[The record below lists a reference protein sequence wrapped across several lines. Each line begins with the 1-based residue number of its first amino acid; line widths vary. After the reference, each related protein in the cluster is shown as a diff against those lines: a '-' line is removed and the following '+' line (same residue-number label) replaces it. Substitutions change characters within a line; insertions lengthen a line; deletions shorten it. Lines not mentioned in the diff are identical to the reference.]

1 MSSHYPDPRM
11 AEMIARNRR
20 IDEAKKHDLALMN
33 FYMAITSCHC
43 SYSIR
48 QTCGCKNS
56 NKVVALGGSIIA
68 REAME
73 LCHCELSRQFGNSK
87 CCHCVLS
94 RYSGNGKCDN
104 VHHLEALDGR
114 AATFEAMGEFDL
126 AKNEAEWILE
136 MAPQLPDGYLR
147 LGNIAQL
154 QQNDDF
160 AWEIYTTG
168 IEAVEETTMDSSP
181 KLQQLYDAR
190 ESVKRHVFRQDLLCL
205 PAEIVTQIFSYLEC
219 DEISRCLRV
228 SKNWACTLTSPVHA
242 RLWRDMQFSDRSE
255 YPGLENLKR
264 MLSWAGKRG
273 ARKFVTLEDM
283 VLTQSMLTLLL
294 DESTCLEYLKIWKLP
309 DKILFPT
316 DGKTW
321 DQLRHFSLGFGCYGS
336 YDDNDI
342 DGPGGFPCTFLQD
355 AASSLEHLDFL
366 GIPAEC
372 HDNEPFI
379 PFLPKLKTLHIDDQG
394 HSPRHDLSLPIYPLS
409 VAFPRLEQ
417 LYIGP
422 FVPLF
427 DPEPV
432 SIWRDK
438 RNDIWPH
445 LKVLIVE
452 VEDVERPGPAA
463 ARMRSAVRNLTC
475 INRGNSLQHIRFEFR
490 YGWPDMDI
498 FSGSDDL
505 LPDFDIVQDS
515 DFQNLQSFRS
525 TSLSISPEGAR
536 NLLSKA
542 MQTEQLTSFDIV
554 FPLEFDERNHRFL
567 PISGY
572 VEEWHAD
579 HLRGYDWT
587 RGAPSIQS
595 LGCYGLCIHPP
606 TDFNQGHV
614 VAEFLA
620 TFPNLRTLSMEC
632 KYHNVADYASFLI
645 EILRVTHL
653 ETMYLNG
660 SYIHREAC
668 AQLRQAALDQG
679 VQLMQN
685 PSGFEDYPPSRDWRF
700 SLGGVTG

>member
-1 MSSHYPDPRM
+1 MSSYYPEPRM

-33 FYMAITSCHC
+33 SYETIESCPC
-43 SYSIR
+43 PYRRR
-48 QTCGCKNS
+48 QICGCKNS
-56 NKVVALGGSIIA
+56 NKVVALGGSIIV

-73 LCHCELSRQFGNSK
+73 LCHCELSIQFGNSK

-104 VHHLEALDGR
+104 VHHLEALNGR

-126 AKNEAEWILE
+126 AKKQAEWILE

-147 LGNIAQL
+147 LGSIAQL
-154 QQNDDF
+154 QKNDDF

-168 IEAVEETTMDSSP
+168 IEAVKETTMDSSP
-181 KLQQLYDAR
+181 KLQ
-190 ESVKRHVFRQDLLCL
+190 
-205 PAEIVTQIFSYLEC
+205 
-219 DEISRCLRV
+219 
-228 SKNWACTLTSPVHA
+228 
-242 RLWRDMQFSDRSE
+242 
-255 YPGLENLKR
+255 
-264 MLSWAGKRG
+264 
-273 ARKFVTLEDM
+273 
-283 VLTQSMLTLLL
+283 
-294 DESTCLEYLKIWKLP
+294 
-309 DKILFPT
+309 
-316 DGKTW
+316 
-321 DQLRHFSLGFGCYGS
+321 SL
-336 YDDNDI
+336 
-342 DGPGGFPCTFLQD
+342 Q
-355 AASSLEHLDFL
+355 
-366 GIPAEC
+366 
-372 HDNEPFI
+372 
-379 PFLPKLKTLHIDDQG
+379 
-394 HSPRHDLSLPIYPLS
+394 YPLS

-422 FVPLF
+422 FVPFF
-427 DPEPV
+427 DSEPV

-452 VEDVERPGPAA
+452 VENVGRPGPATA
-463 ARMRSAVRNLTC
+463 KMRSAIRNLTC
-475 INRGNSLQHIRFEFR
+475 INRGNSLRHIRLDFDN
-490 YGWPDMDI
+490 GWPDTDI

-525 TSLSISPEGAR
+525 TSLSISPDGAR
-536 NLLSKA
+536 NLLYKA
-542 MQTEQLTSFDIV
+542 IQTEQLTSFDIV
-554 FPLEFDERNHRFL
+554 FPRKTRYYERDQCIS

-595 LGCYGLCIHPP
+595 LGCYGLRIHPP

-632 KYHNVADYASFLI
+632 RYRNAADFASFLI
-645 EILRVTHL
+645 EIWRVTHL
-653 ETMYLNG
+653 ETMYLDG
-660 SYIHREAC
+660 HYVSDKSCDQI
-668 AQLRQAALDQG
+668 RQAALDHG
-679 VQLMQN
+679 VELMTIPGTEFEGDEGFQL
-685 PSGFEDYPPSRDWRF
+685 SRDWRF
-700 SLGGVTG
+700 SLRE

>member
-1 MSSHYPDPRM
+1 M

-33 FYMAITSCHC
+33 FYKAITSCRC

-56 NKVVALGGSIIA
+56 NKVVVQGGSIIV
-68 REAME
+68 RGAME
-73 LCHCELSRQFGNSK
+73 LCHCGLSRQF
-87 CCHCVLS
+87 
-94 RYSGNGKCDN
+94 GNGKCDN

-114 AATFEAMGEFDL
+114 AATFEAMGKFDL
-126 AKNEAEWILE
+126 AKKQAEWIME

-147 LGNIAQL
+147 LGSIAQL

-168 IEAVEETTMDSSP
+168 IEAVKETSMDSSP
-181 KLQQLYDAR
+181 KLQ
-190 ESVKRHVFRQDLLCL
+190 
-205 PAEIVTQIFSYLEC
+205 
-219 DEISRCLRV
+219 
-228 SKNWACTLTSPVHA
+228 
-242 RLWRDMQFSDRSE
+242 
-255 YPGLENLKR
+255 
-264 MLSWAGKRG
+264 
-273 ARKFVTLEDM
+273 
-283 VLTQSMLTLLL
+283 
-294 DESTCLEYLKIWKLP
+294 
-309 DKILFPT
+309 
-316 DGKTW
+316 
-321 DQLRHFSLGFGCYGS
+321 
-336 YDDNDI
+336 
-342 DGPGGFPCTFLQD
+342 
-355 AASSLEHLDFL
+355 
-366 GIPAEC
+366 
-372 HDNEPFI
+372 
-379 PFLPKLKTLHIDDQG
+379 
-394 HSPRHDLSLPIYPLS
+394 YPLS

-422 FVPLF
+422 NIPIL
-427 DPEPV
+427 DSEPV

-445 LKVLIVE
+445 LKVLKVE
-452 VEDVERPGPAA
+452 DEDVERPGPATA
-463 ARMRSAVRNLTC
+463 KMRSAIRNLTC
-475 INRGNSLQHIRFEFR
+475 INRGNSLRHIRLEFNH
-490 YGWPDMDI
+490 GWRDTDI

-525 TSLSISPEGAR
+525 TSLIISPDGAR

-542 MQTEQLTSFDIV
+542 IQAEQLTSFDIV
-554 FPLEFDERNHRFL
+554 FPEKNRYYERDQCIS

-606 TDFNQGHV
+606 TDSNQGHV

>member
-20 IDEAKKHDLALMN
+20 VDEAKKHDLALMN

-126 AKNEAEWILE
+126 AKKQAEWILE

-181 KLQQLYDAR
+181 KLQ
-190 ESVKRHVFRQDLLCL
+190 
-205 PAEIVTQIFSYLEC
+205 
-219 DEISRCLRV
+219 
-228 SKNWACTLTSPVHA
+228 
-242 RLWRDMQFSDRSE
+242 
-255 YPGLENLKR
+255 
-264 MLSWAGKRG
+264 
-273 ARKFVTLEDM
+273 
-283 VLTQSMLTLLL
+283 
-294 DESTCLEYLKIWKLP
+294 
-309 DKILFPT
+309 
-316 DGKTW
+316 
-321 DQLRHFSLGFGCYGS
+321 
-336 YDDNDI
+336 
-342 DGPGGFPCTFLQD
+342 
-355 AASSLEHLDFL
+355 
-366 GIPAEC
+366 
-372 HDNEPFI
+372 
-379 PFLPKLKTLHIDDQG
+379 
-394 HSPRHDLSLPIYPLS
+394 YPLS

-490 YGWPDMDI
+490 YGWRDTDI

-606 TDFNQGHV
+606 ADFNQGHV

-632 KYHNVADYASFLI
+632 KYHNVADCASFLL

-653 ETMYLNG
+653 ETMYLKNG

-679 VQLMQN
+679 VQLMQD